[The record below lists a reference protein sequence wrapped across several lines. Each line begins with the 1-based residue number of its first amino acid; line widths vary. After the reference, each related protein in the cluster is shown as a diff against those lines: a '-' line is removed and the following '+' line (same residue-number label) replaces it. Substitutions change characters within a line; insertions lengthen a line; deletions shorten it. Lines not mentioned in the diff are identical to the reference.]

1 VELIFVIRGTILL
14 KKETNN
20 NTREQTIIPGTKKE
34 ELETKICGTNKR
46 NKSF

>member
-1 VELIFVIRGTILL
+1 VELIFVIRGTILF